1 MATARVLDPVCGMRI
16 DPARAAATVA
26 HGGVAYH
33 FCSEGCAR
41 RFQASPSR
49 FVGAG
54 GKPEGMVASASAPAS
69 APASSAVNVAWSGG
83 KPAKAAPA
91 ATAKPAPAAPPMA
104 HGADATSAKAAT
116 WRDYQPL
123 ITIVGLLLLVV
134 IVMAWADPSGGR
146 FGFRESVARFMAGFF
161 LVFAGFKLM
170 DLRGFAEGYATYDLL
185 AQKVPAYGYV
195 YPFIELLFG
204 LFMVAGYDGWP
215 LLVAEILVMGFS
227 GVGVAIKLAK
237 KEPFQCACLGTFL
250 KVPLTK
256 VTLVE
261 DFGMVLLAVV
271 LLVL

>member
-1 MATARVLDPVCGMRI
+1 MAAERVLDPVCGMRI
-16 DPARAAATVA
+16 DPARAAATVR

-49 FVGAG
+49 FIGAG
-54 GKPEGMVASASAPAS
+54 GKPEGM
-69 APASSAVNVAWSGG
+69 
-83 KPAKAAPA
+83 APA
-91 ATAKPAPAAPPMA
+91 AAGGASNVAFLSAKPLPARK
-104 HGADATSAKAAT
+104 GATAALETAGSAADGGKAT
-116 WRDYQPL
+116 WKDYRPL
-123 ITIVGLLLLVV
+123 LTILGLLLLVV
-134 IVMAWADPSGGR
+134 VAMAVSDPSGGR
-146 FGFRESVARFMAGFF
+146 FAVREAIARFMAGFF
-161 LVFAGFKLM
+161 LVFAGFKLL

-204 LFMVAGYDGWP
+204 LLMVAGYDGWP
-215 LLVAEILVMGFS
+215 LLVAEIAVMGFS

-237 KEPFQCACLGTFL
+237 REPFTCACLGTFL

-261 DFGMVLLAVV
+261 DFGMVVLAVA
-271 LLVL
+271 LLLL